1 MANIAILPDQLA
13 NKIAAGEVVQRP
25 ESALKELIENALDA
39 GATSVEAA
47 IKRAGKALIQVT
59 DDGEGMSEED
69 VRLSIQKHA
78 TSKVRSLEDLEA
90 ITTLGF
96 RGEAL
101 SSIAAVSR
109 LEIRSRREEDELG
122 VSLKY
127 DDAEG
132 ARIERGA
139 YPKGTTVSA
148 RNLFYNTPARRN
160 FLRTDATELK
170 HIVDTFKRTALAK
183 PDTTFRLYVDDRL
196 EFDCPKATLRDR
208 VKQIFGAPTRDAL
221 APFEERT
228 EYVSARGFLGKPTLV
243 KKSRGDQYLYLNGRA
258 VNSKPINH
266 AVFSAYEHL
275 IEKGE
280 YPFFVIF
287 LEMDP
292 RRADVNVHPSKL
304 EVRFDRENDVYE
316 FTRSAAR
323 KALAAHDLASN
334 LTFSPTPERPHRTRL
349 DPFTPAEPAPYRSSV
364 SSAPERP
371 KAPRYSDKEIDRLF
385 GSIDAQPGRGDAFS
399 ARREEPPRAIGAENR
414 EPVEA
419 PPPSDDQPF
428 LAQLH
433 RKYILSQIKSGLMI
447 IDQHVAHERI
457 LYEKALRRFETDAPP
472 MQSLL
477 FPKTMRL
484 DAGRYELLEEM
495 KPWLER
501 LGFDIEFRDRNVV
514 TVKGAPDDVR
524 EGDEE
529 RVMIDMIDEYA
540 ANRREGKLEG
550 RDNMAAT
557 YSCKAA
563 IKAGDALSDREMRIL
578 IDELFATTTPYAC
591 PHGRPIVVKLPL
603 TEFDLRFG
611 RTS

>member
-39 GATSVEAA
+39 GATRVEAA
-47 IKRAGKALIQVT
+47 VKRAGKSLIQVT
-59 DDGEGMSEED
+59 DDGEGMEEED

-101 SSIAAVSR
+101 SSIAAVSQ
-109 LEIRSRREEDELG
+109 LEIRTRREEDELG
-122 VSLKY
+122 VSLKF

-139 YPKGTTVSA
+139 FPKGTTVA
-148 RNLFYNTPARRN
+148 VRNLFYNTPARRN

-183 PDTTFRLYVDDRL
+183 PETTFRLYVDDRL

-258 VNSKPINH
+258 VNAKPINH

-304 EVRFDRENDVYE
+304 EVRFDRENDVYA
-316 FTRSAAR
+316 FVRSA
-323 KALAAHDLASN
+323 
-334 LTFSPTPERPHRTRL
+334 
-349 DPFTPAEPAPYRSSV
+349 
-364 SSAPERP
+364 
-371 KAPRYSDKEIDRLF
+371 
-385 GSIDAQPGRGDAFS
+385 
-399 ARREEPPRAIGAENR
+399 
-414 EPVEA
+414 
-419 PPPSDDQPF
+419 
-428 LAQLH
+428 
-433 RKYILSQIKSGLMI
+433 
-447 IDQHVAHERI
+447 
-457 LYEKALRRFETDAPP
+457 
-472 MQSLL
+472 
-477 FPKTMRL
+477 
-484 DAGRYELLEEM
+484 
-495 KPWLER
+495 
-501 LGFDIEFRDRNVV
+501 
-514 TVKGAPDDVR
+514 
-524 EGDEE
+524 
-529 RVMIDMIDEYA
+529 
-540 ANRREGKLEG
+540 
-550 RDNMAAT
+550 
-557 YSCKAA
+557 
-563 IKAGDALSDREMRIL
+563 
-578 IDELFATTTPYAC
+578 
-591 PHGRPIVVKLPL
+591 
-603 TEFDLRFG
+603 
-611 RTS
+611 